1 MGFPNLGVPCPLMWL
16 KRALC
21 RTEPRITSWGGKVDI
36 ITVCTDHMLL
46 LFSIMHFFRSV
57 ELFSFITVKSCFC
70 FHAPV
75 SFVINIFFFHV
86 WLPLTD
92 FRGSTGR
99 KIDVKFFV
107 CLHRSVTLVPV
118 MNAEFPKCI
127 PSRLQKVAQMMN
139 LRSRHLSMQ
148 GMKWECYQTLYL
160 IKKTPVK
167 DLKLYRG
174 TKMRDPLKKTDLR
187 SLGMQLTADADGRM
201 QCTRSPAHSQTLFTA
216 FHISVCRS
224 YFSLTYSTHIKK

>member
-1 MGFPNLGVPCPLMWL
+1 M
-16 KRALC
+16 
-21 RTEPRITSWGGKVDI
+21 
-36 ITVCTDHMLL
+36 
-46 LFSIMHFFRSV
+46 
-57 ELFSFITVKSCFC
+57 
-70 FHAPV
+70 
-75 SFVINIFFFHV
+75 
-86 WLPLTD
+86 
-92 FRGSTGR
+92 
-99 KIDVKFFV
+99 KFFV

-127 PSRLQKVAQMMN
+127 PSRLRKVAQMMN
-139 LRSRHLSMQ
+139 LLSRHLSMQ

-216 FHISVCRS
+216 FHMKETYICTAFQSVVIFLS
-224 YFSLTYSTHIKK
+224 HLQYTHKKIAFSPEKFEITTRTSKCKTNKN